1 MNLLNLLRFVTVS
14 QVPEEQWGR
23 LDRLIARLRRLAQD
37 RYGSDS
43 NIAISKLCELTH
55 ETVRRY
61 SAHIVFPTDFIYVA
75 KLVKP
80 LGMTGLEGVAYLLGE
95 EEEVSRQIS
104 FQEMLDRAELLTEQ
118 ERTHL
123 ISILFEKM
131 RKENE
136 HERLAKEAV

>member
-1 MNLLNLLRFVTVS
+1 MNLLSLLECVVVA
-14 QVPEEQWGR
+14 QVPDDQWRR
-23 LDRLIARLRRLAQD
+23 LDRLIARLRRLAED

-43 NIAISKLCELTH
+43 NIAISKLCGLTH

-61 SAHIVFPTDFIYVA
+61 SAHIVFPTDFVYVA

-95 EEEVSRQIS
+95 EEEVSREIS
-104 FQEMLDRAELLTEQ
+104 FQEMLDRAELLTPQ

-123 ISILFEKM
+123 LSVLFEGM
-131 RKENE
+131 RREDEQKRVAEGV
-136 HERLAKEAV
+136 A